1 MIRSCQV
8 ELIKQRVEIV
18 QSAFLRPCCP
28 AAFPSQL
35 SHQQVHGH
43 ARPAG
48 TQPRTH
54 WAAHQ
59 AAKLFLL
66 LPSTSRQASLGLS
79 HPWGSSG
86 LAGRDLVT
94 LGLLSFWQSSL
105 GGTRTAQGGLW
116 ALPYLTVMQDSRI
129 FFLLFSSFSLFFPC
143 LKKHPEEEEQDLMC
157 YVISEKHVLLLWYFT
172 FVSPS
177 H

>member
-1 MIRSCQV
+1 MPVLPRS
-8 ELIKQRVEIV
+8 LPFPALP
-18 QSAFLRPCCP
+18 SASTWAHTPCRHP
-28 AAFPSQL
+28 TTGPLSSTSGSQ
-35 SHQQVHGH
+35 
-43 ARPAG
+43 
-48 TQPRTH
+48 
-54 WAAHQ
+54 
-59 AAKLFLL
+59 FLL

-129 FFLLFSSFSLFFPC
+129 FFLLFSSFSLFFLFEKAPWRRGATLNVLC
-143 LKKHPEEEEQDLMC
+143 HLRETCPSPLVFC
-157 YVISEKHVLLLWYFT
+157 FCITISLINTMVCHY
-172 FVSPS
+172 
-177 H
+177 